1 MTKNL
6 LILAMDHDL
15 HADAVHDLITKKGYK
30 SFRLDPEDDWAF
42 ANRHEEDRHW
52 FPSAEMQWHLNL
64 DENGPSSLKW
74 HDQAIDLTNIGA
86 VFCRNFQ
93 FARARDDA
101 PIETHLKFAEMRAGL
116 YGALRSLK
124 NCFWMNRP
132 WLEDS
137 IDNKMV
143 QGRDAKHFGLEIPK
157 TLVTNH
163 EKCARDFIKSCPN
176 GAIIKQLSEI
186 SLIDDKPEKPENFG
200 FYTELISEKDLEHL
214 GDVKYAPCLF
224 QEAIPKK
231 ADIRVTVVGE
241 RIYAYAIDSQSDP
254 LSVTDFRRKIDLP
267 SKPFDF
273 PKNDADALVNM
284 LQSWG
289 MEFATC
295 DFALTKDDRLIFF
308 EANVTGNWLWL
319 ENEQDR
325 PILNE
330 VVSKLSHYLE
340 KDA

>member
-1 MTKNL
+1 MTKSL

-15 HADAVHDLITKKGYK
+15 HADAVHDLITQKGYS
-30 SFRLDPEDDWAF
+30 SFRLDPEADWAF
-42 ANRHEEDRHW
+42 AHRPKEDRHW

-64 DENGPSSLKW
+64 DSDGSSSLKW
-74 HDQAIDLTNIGA
+74 YDQTIDLTNIGA

-93 FARARDDA
+93 FARANAEA
-101 PIETHLKFAEMRAGL
+101 PIETHLKFSEMRAGL
-116 YGALRSLK
+116 YGVLRSLED
-124 NCFWMNRP
+124 CFWMNCP

-143 QGRDAKHFGLEIPK
+143 QGRDAKHFGLEVPR

-163 EKCARDFIKSCPN
+163 EQCARDFIESCTD

-186 SLIDDKPEKPENFG
+186 SLIDDEPERPETYG
-200 FYTELISEKDLEHL
+200 FYTELISENDLKHL

-224 QEAIPKK
+224 QESVPKK
-231 ADIRVTVVGE
+231 ADIRATVVGD
-241 RIYAYAIDSQSDP
+241 RIFAHSIDSQSNP
-254 LSVTDFRRKIDLP
+254 LSVTDFRRKIDLT
-267 SKPFDF
+267 SEPFDF
-273 PKNDADALVNM
+273 PEKTGEALVNM
-284 LQSWG
+284 LKFWG

-319 ENEQDR
+319 EKKTDR

-330 VVSKLSHYLE
+330 VVKRLSQYLQ
-340 KDA
+340 